1 MESFDMITYCN
12 AYNIPCF
19 TFPMDHTK
27 RVSIKWG
34 SITPHNFSQY
44 IHKHHNGFAI
54 VTGYTHVVIDFDEK
68 YHPPLS
74 IKQILTENCSA
85 IEETPGGFH
94 FWFTVDQ
101 RTTGMESGANIDWDG
116 NNITGLDIRAKK
128 GICYVAPS
136 HYTLGNE
143 IKQYKWVKGNLSTAS
158 IVPDTIL
165 THLLPVSDISFD
177 NAPTEIFR
185 DQDKITIK
193 ITPRTKLC
201 LVKPEHI
208 HSSVGHS
215 CIYLTKLK
223 TCYSATA
230 NCFSHGKR
238 KMSKEVCDALV
249 EQYWIDE
256 DTAINDEYSTMKELF
271 ENNNFKTL
279 NPVGFYSYINH
290 SWMFRER
297 AQMKITYENHL
308 LSDGTPFLDKWLKDP
323 HMKTY
328 KHISIDASN
337 DPSVFV
343 LPDLPPPSFLYT
355 SYECVPNVIALPVFE
370 QFLDVLTN
378 HKRAIKEYI
387 LNWCAHLV
395 QKPLELPGVALI
407 FIGQKGVGKDT
418 FGDFLGTYIIG
429 STYYQNYSNQLQY
442 FDKHDIFKAN
452 KFLVKVE
459 ELSRKIL
466 CDENNDTYIKSSITA
481 PTTTINPKNGT
492 PYEVR
497 NYKRVIGTT
506 NHSNA
511 LNIDQ
516 NERRYVFS
524 VVSPEKMGDHTYW
537 TMIRDV
543 LFTPAGALA
552 VTNMLLAQDI
562 TSFNPRALPENT
574 YLKQLQEDT
583 TDSVQ
588 KFIEQCEAGEYSG
601 NELYHRYRDYCSE
614 EGIYSYTNTKFS
626 MQLLFLK
633 ENGSIVRSVERH
645 RTKQAVKYI
654 IK

>member
-1 MESFDMITYCN
+1 MTTFDTIYYCRTH
-12 AYNIPCF
+12 NIPCF

-27 RVSIKWG
+27 RVSIKW
-34 SITPHNFSQY
+34 STITTSNFSQY
-44 IHKHHNGFAI
+44 IHPHHNGFAI
-54 VTGYTHVVIDFDEK
+54 ITGYTHIVIDFDEK
-68 YHPPLS
+68 HHPPPS
-74 IKQILTENCSA
+74 IKQILMDASSA
-85 IEETPGGFH
+85 IEQTPGGFH

-101 RTTGMESGANIDWDG
+101 RTTDMESAANIDWDG
-116 NNITGLDIRAKK
+116 NTIKGLDIRAAK

-136 HYTLGNE
+136 HYTLDGQL
-143 IKQYKWVKGNLSTAS
+143 KQYQWIKGDLSTAS
-158 IVPDTIL
+158 PVPDEIL
-165 THLLPVSDISFD
+165 THLLPSDLSFD

-185 DQDKITIK
+185 DNDKITVK
-193 ITPRTKLC
+193 ITPRSKIC
-201 LVKPEHI
+201 LVKPDHM
-208 HSSVGHS
+208 HSVSGHS

-238 KMSKEVCDALV
+238 KMSKEVCEALV

-256 DTAINDEYSTMKELF
+256 DTVVHDEYTTIKEQF
-271 ENNNFKTL
+271 EINHFKTIT
-279 NPVGFYSYINH
+279 PVGFYSYINQ
-290 SWMFRER
+290 SWIFRER
-297 AQMKITYENHL
+297 AHMKITHENLL
-308 LSDGTPFLDKWLKDP
+308 LSDGTPFLDKWFKDP
-323 HMKTY
+323 HIKTY
-328 KHISIDASN
+328 TCVSVDPSN
-337 DPSVFV
+337 DPTVFV
-343 LPDLPPPSFLYT
+343 LPDLPSPSFLYT
-355 SYECVPNVIALPVFE
+355 SYECVPNLLALPVFD

-378 HKRAIKEYI
+378 HKPSIKEYI
-387 LNWCAHLV
+387 LNWSAHLL

-418 FGDFLGTYIIG
+418 FGDFLGTHIVG

-442 FDKHDIFKAN
+442 FDKHDTFKAN

-481 PTTTINPKNGT
+481 PTTTINPKNGA

-511 LNIDQ
+511 LNINQ

-537 TMIRDV
+537 TMLRSV
-543 LFTPAGALA
+543 LFTHAGALA
-552 VTNMLLAQDI
+552 VTNMLLTRDI
-562 TSFNPRALPENT
+562 SSFNPRLLPENT

-588 KFIEQCEAGEYSG
+588 KFIDQCEPGEYSG
-601 NELYHRYRDYCSE
+601 NDLYQMYRNYCTE

-633 ENGSIVRSVERH
+633 ENGSIIRPVER
-645 RTKQAVKYI
+645 RKTNKSNNYI